1 LCVRLLIITD
11 TPNVYIFAFAGIG
24 GTPIFN
30 APPEAICHD
39 VEIPSETCE
48 LTAVDPLLIGGNSSD
63 PENGNL
69 TFSVTPSGPYTI
81 GDNVLSLTVTDPG
94 GLSSTCTATVAV
106 NCPPVAICQDLIVS
120 AGLSCEVASIDVASI
135 DGGSYDPNGDSV
147 SVTSVPGPYSLG
159 INSVTLTV
167 EDSFG
172 LRDTCVATV
181 TVSDDE
187 ELGEDGIDCDADGV
201 IAPCDTPEAY
211 TPTYTKANGCPVSM
225 DVTIVGCKFCN
236 GANKIVEKEC
246 LATTDG
252 ATMTIENSG
261 GVGNHI
267 IYSVS
272 VTDSNDEH
280 KASKACTI
288 CVETPDVGC
297 GDRKLGKPSSRG
309 PFKCPEGW
317 TPEDSFQCGE

>member
-1 LCVRLLIITD
+1 MCVRLLIITD

-135 DGGSYDPNGDSV
+135 DGGSYDPNGNSV